1 MLIVLVATA
10 QKAWGPISASGS
22 SWTWHE
28 GNIGCL
34 NIALSYMVLASQPLL
49 QFFHFHSQQQQE
61 VWKYFNVSPHIHDD
75 GPGDPKVSG
84 SISKSWLPS
93 VCVTVHRREW
103 ICMVTYA
110 CIHCWCFFQCKLFF
124 FLKKAA
130 AHRESQWKRNGKKTE
145 TLECQTSSF
154 PLLPHFPREKR
165 ATAPDCSSYSCPF
178 SPD

>member
-10 QKAWGPISASGS
+10 QKARGPISASGS

-49 QFFHFHSQQQQE
+49 HFFHFHSQQQQE
-61 VWKYFNVSPHIHDD
+61 VWIYFNVRPHIHDD

-124 FLKKAA
+124 FKK
-130 AHRESQWKRNGKKTE
+130 S
-145 TLECQTSSF
+145 
-154 PLLPHFPREKR
+154 
-165 ATAPDCSSYSCPF
+165 CSSSGITMKEERKDNRNPGISDFIISFASPF
-178 SPD
+178 STREESNGPWLQLL